1 MNPLDEHLPPTAEGT
16 PLALPQPAEDEAGA
30 SAMPAES
37 AAADLV
43 DSGAAPAVVAAAS
56 QHELPQ
62 TLDAAREAAAFVAR
76 IFAETPVSDPGAE
89 AAEPAAPEPT
99 AEEPPAAPDPVPAGW
114 PLEGSKPLQ
123 DQEVL
128 VLGLG
133 ASGLAMARW
142 CVRCGAQV
150 TVADTREAPPQLAQ
164 LRAELPQVRFVAGAF
179 DAALLDGAAYSAVY
193 RSPGLAPQVIAP
205 VFIAAGARGIS
216 AGGEI
221 DLYSAALLAL
231 RAAHGYAPA
240 VLAITGTNGK
250 TTVTSLTGKLVAHAG
265 KSVAVAGNIGPTLLD
280 TLAERIDA
288 GQLPEAWVLE
298 LSSFQLDGVRGFE
311 PTAAAVLNV
320 TQDHLDWH
328 GDMAAYA
335 AAKARIFGE
344 QALMVLNRD
353 DALVMHMLP
362 PPVKV
367 KLQKPQ
373 HRAHVTFGADMPQR
387 PGDFGIEVVNGMAW
401 LVRAQEADE
410 TLRRSKNAEEEL
422 HIQRLMPAD
431 ALRIRGRHNAT
442 NALAALA
449 LAQAAGCP
457 LSAMLYGLR
466 EYRGEP
472 HRVES
477 VGTVNEVEFF
487 DDSKGTNVGATVAAL
502 NGLGPER
509 RLVVILGGDGK
520 GQDFSPLAVP
530 MARYARAAVLIGRDA
545 PALRAALQDT
555 GIALH
560 DCATLPEAVHWAAQ
574 RAHAG
579 DAVLL
584 SPACASLDMF
594 RDYAHRAQ
602 VFVDTVQA
610 LAQDA
615 GQDLGGAA

>member
-1 MNPLDEHLPPTAEGT
+1 MDTVPPVDMGT
-16 PLALPQPAEDEAGA
+16 
-30 SAMPAES
+30 
-37 AAADLV
+37 
-43 DSGAAPAVVAAAS
+43 APATAPAP
-56 QHELPQ
+56 QHELPH

-76 IFAETPVSDPGAE
+76 IFAETPVSDPGAD
-89 AAEPAAPEPT
+89 AAEPAEPESA
-99 AEEPPAAPDPVPAGW
+99 AEEQTAAPDPVPAGW

-123 DQEVL
+123 DQAVL

-401 LVRAQEADE
+401 LVRTQEADE

-472 HRVES
+472 HRVEP

-520 GQDFSPLAVP
+520 GQDFSPLAAP

-545 PALRAALQDT
+545 PAIRTALQDT

-560 DCATLPEAVHWAAQ
+560 DCATLPDAVHWAAQ

-615 GQDLGGAA
+615 GQDLGGGV